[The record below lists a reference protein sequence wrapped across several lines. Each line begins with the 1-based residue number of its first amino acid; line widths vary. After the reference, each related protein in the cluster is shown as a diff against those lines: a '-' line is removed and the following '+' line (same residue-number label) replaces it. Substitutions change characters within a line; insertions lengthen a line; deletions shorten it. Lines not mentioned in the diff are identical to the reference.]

1 MKQRLFCFALFYGLA
16 ISLLQISNLLLMWG
30 KRKLVE
36 MDLMEK
42 VGEDFVFF
50 LKRGYKKLGHN
61 AIFILK
67 FIKINIGR
75 TVSFCA

>member
-50 LKRGYKKLGHN
+50 LKRGN
-61 AIFILK
+61 
-67 FIKINIGR
+67 
-75 TVSFCA
+75 